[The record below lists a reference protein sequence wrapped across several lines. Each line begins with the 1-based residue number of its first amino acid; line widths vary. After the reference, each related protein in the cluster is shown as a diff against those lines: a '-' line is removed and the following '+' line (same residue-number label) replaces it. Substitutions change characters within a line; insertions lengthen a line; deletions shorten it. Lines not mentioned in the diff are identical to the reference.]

1 LDITRHQQMTYL
13 QAVLSLAKKQGVTI
27 TDKMIQEEVKKKSSE
42 KQEDAWDA
50 EKRKKLLKA
59 LEKVKGIWAD
69 DKDFEKRQK
78 ERDKIEIAAARE
90 MRKSW

>member
-1 LDITRHQQMTYL
+1 MTYL